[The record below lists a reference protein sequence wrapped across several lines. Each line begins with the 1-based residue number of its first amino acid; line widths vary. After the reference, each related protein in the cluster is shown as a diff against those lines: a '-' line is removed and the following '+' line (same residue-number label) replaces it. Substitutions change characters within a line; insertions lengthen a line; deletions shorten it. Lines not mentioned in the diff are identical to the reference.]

1 MSHFRPNPLPHAD
14 VLQVELIERPGTA
27 LARSFPLFSRH
38 FDQFSLWSGTDL
50 VIRLQTILNYLKRQE
65 GVLSRCRMDS
75 ERWVTVDDVAAHL
88 GVTRDS
94 IYRWM
99 NSKDLPAHRLG
110 RAWRFRLSEIDEWVR
125 SG

>member
-1 MSHFRPNPLPHAD
+1 
-14 VLQVELIERPGTA
+14 
-27 LARSFPLFSRH
+27 
-38 FDQFSLWSGTDL
+38 
-50 VIRLQTILNYLKRQE
+50 
-65 GVLSRCRMDS
+65 MDS

-99 NSKDLPAHRLG
+99 NAKGLPAHRVG

-125 SG
+125 SGRGASDGEQEKPDQNA

>member
-1 MSHFRPNPLPHAD
+1 
-14 VLQVELIERPGTA
+14 
-27 LARSFPLFSRH
+27 
-38 FDQFSLWSGTDL
+38 
-50 VIRLQTILNYLKRQE
+50 
-65 GVLSRCRMDS
+65 MDS

-99 NSKDLPAHRLG
+99 SSKGLPAHRVG

-125 SG
+125 SGRGATDGEQEKPEQNA